1 MCIRLQP
8 SGLCYTLTNQYD
20 VLSGND
26 PKVGGFVRFRH
37 GVSNL
42 DSVASSVKTVLV
54 GDLLQLDSLIAK
66 RGHFISSEVAK
77 LCTVK
82 LRAPKL

>member
-1 MCIRLQP
+1 MIR
-8 SGLCYTLTNQYD
+8 N
-20 VLSGND
+20 
-26 PKVGGFVRFRH
+26 VGGFVRVRH

-42 DSVASSVKTVLV
+42 HSVASSVKTVLV
-54 GDLLQLDSLIAK
+54 GDLLQLDSLIAM

-82 LRAPKL
+82 LRALKL